1 MVVNFY
7 FFPFLMIQ
15 KLGVYAFASLIK
27 AVFGIMILLIDA
39 TMISVKEDP
48 AVALVLGL
56 IGVFVCVWG
65 VSYFLFYRS
74 QWLFSTKLTQERM
87 QKDAYKCSFLFGLF
101 ALINVLLLIANFRS
115 KWIGLVCL
123 GLFALM
129 QYAIFTDP
137 KRKEDVR
144 A

>member
-1 MVVNFY
+1 
-7 FFPFLMIQ
+7 
-15 KLGVYAFASLIK
+15 
-27 AVFGIMILLIDA
+27 
-39 TMISVKEDP
+39 MISVKEDP

-56 IGVFVCVWG
+56 IGVFICVWG
-65 VSYFLFYRS
+65 VSYFIFYRS

-101 ALINVLLLIANFRS
+101 ALINVLLLIANFWS

-144 A
+144 S

>member
-1 MVVNFY
+1 MNIY
-7 FFPFLMIQ
+7 TLAALLKTIIWI
-15 KLGVYAFASLIK
+15 S
-27 AVFGIMILLIDA
+27 ILLIDA

-65 VSYFLFYRS
+65 VSYFIFYRS

-101 ALINVLLLIANFRS
+101 ALINVLLLIANFWS

-144 A
+144 S